1 MSVKV
6 FDAYVRL
13 EKNMSKKSV
22 YNVAIKKGS
31 YPMFDI
37 VTSYYLMD
45 DKADYVNSSRLR
57 KPTYK
62 LTANKGVNHVS
73 GIFMPNSKIWGYGD
87 VRMST
92 NDLLIFKIDENKQTI
107 EIFLALNKA
116 GQWNLILNM
125 ILDEIIKK
133 EIEDWQ
139 SIEF

>member
-6 FDAYVRL
+6 FDAYLKL
-13 EKNMSKKSV
+13 EKNMLKKSV
-22 YNVAIKKGS
+22 YNVAIKKGN

-45 DKADYVNSSRLR
+45 DKADYVQSSRLR
-57 KPTYK
+57 KPVYK
-62 LTANKGVNHVS
+62 LSANKGINHVS
-73 GIFMPNSKIWGYGD
+73 GIFMPNSKTWGYGD
-87 VRMST
+87 VRMS
-92 NDLLIFKIDENKQTI
+92 NSDLLIFKLDESRQTI

-125 ILDEIIKK
+125 ILDNIIDK
-133 EIEDWQ
+133 EIKDWQ